1 MASLAKGLK
10 LEYSTTDSNY
20 TDVGELA
27 SVSEP
32 GQFTAPDIDV
42 TPVDTTGTVRT
53 FLAGMKTG
61 GTFTFAIYW
70 VKANQTALDGVVT
83 AGSNYYWKL
92 TLPDTSTYKFQGI
105 LKSAILGAVS
115 NPDDILTVTGTVVVN
130 TAVTYTAAA

>member
-1 MASLAKGLK
+1 MASLAKSLK
-10 LEYSTTDSNY
+10 LEYSSNDSSY

-61 GTFTFAIYW
+61 GTFTFSIYW
-70 VKANQTALDGVVT
+70 AKANQTSLDTIVT
-83 AGSNYYWKL
+83 ASTNYYWKL

-105 LKSAILGAVS
+105 LKSAVLGGVS
-115 NPDDILTVTGTVVVN
+115 NPDDILTITGTVVVN
-130 TAVTYTAAA
+130 SAITYAAAA

>member
-10 LEYSTTDSNY
+10 LEYSSNDSSY
-20 TDVGELA
+20 TDVGELS

-32 GQFTAPDIDV
+32 GQFTSPDVDV

-53 FLAGMKTG
+53 FLVGMQTG
-61 GTFTFAIYW
+61 GTFTFSIYW
-70 VKANQTALDGVVT
+70 AKASQTALNTIVT
-83 AGSNYYWKL
+83 AGTNYYWKL

-115 NPDDILTVTGTVVVN
+115 NPDDVMTITGTVTVN
-130 TAVTYTAAA
+130 SAITYAAAA